1 MILKCLLVVCFLT
14 TVTIAQVYNFNK
26 YYTSDGLVQN
36 SVWAIN
42 QDKLGRMWIGT
53 EEGFSIYD
61 GNEFINYDKKR
72 GLNYSFINCFYAVND
87 SINLVG
93 TGGDGVYV
101 YYKPFLK
108 QDTLIKIISSK
119 DYLIDNSVTQILK
132 DWNNNY
138 WICTNSGVTKW
149 SFDNNN
155 NHQINVT
162 HFGSEEGLVEYETI
176 GCIDSVDKVI
186 WFGIKNILY
195 RFEGTNIKQ
204 IKIPDFEEGYS
215 CVPFKASDGAL
226 YVYSPNTTFIY
237 LNNSLVDLGQK
248 FNLPKQPYRPFCED
262 KEKKIWFGS
271 PRGLWFFNGNSFN
284 SINKQNGLDEQNII
298 SVYIDNQE
306 NYWIGSRHGLSKFS
320 NYSFQQIENGDRIEL
335 IQSFMQLPNGDIYCG
350 SSDGVYVIKN
360 NTIQPLPFF
369 SILKEGIRKF
379 EYLNDKIWIAAIGNY
394 YNYDET
400 GLHKLSNGSTQKIN
414 WYMINKT
421 NKGELL
427 LVNGNNVLIK
437 INESG
442 TQQLLDTNNVLP
454 FDRPTAILE
463 DSQGGVWVA
472 TYDKGLYYIKNKQ
485 MKTINKNDGIDE
497 KEFRSLY
504 LDSKNNVWIG
514 SRNSGLYK
522 YANEIFE
529 QFSLEDGLSS
539 VNVQC
544 VTEDKLGNIW
554 IGTGRGI
561 NMYDGHKWYKFD
573 ESQGVKAGRV
583 YSSFTDK
590 NGILYFG
597 SENGIYIFD
606 PSIGFGD
613 RSFSIRIKSM
623 KLIDGED
630 VFQSPAVKFDN
641 TMLFKFGK
649 SQTPGEKNT
658 NVILPYYNNSVTF
671 EYIASD
677 LRYEDKLRYSYM
689 LEGLENNW
697 STPLSY
703 NSVNYTNLA
712 PGDYVFKVKAFNSYG
727 DESDNVAEVYI
738 TINHPYWATWWAYS
752 FYFLFG
758 IGLIYGLR
766 KYEVNRLRLKNLV
779 KIDEALLKERVE
791 TDKMKSRFFANI
803 SHEFRTPLTL
813 IGGPL
818 EKILSKHSDEET
830 TKQGGLIKRN
840 TNRLLELIN
849 QLLDLSRLEAGKL
862 QLKASPGNI
871 VSFVRGIT
879 MSFESIAE
887 RKEISLNVKSVSEN
901 IKVYFDKDM
910 MAKILSNL
918 LSNAFKFTPEGGT
931 ITVSITKR
939 NSVPTSSGSESLA
952 MISFKK
958 QMLKQVQHDN
968 SIEISVRDT
977 GTGISE
983 EELPKLFDR
992 FYQVDSSQTREYEGS
1007 GLGLALTKELVELH
1021 RGTIIAKS
1029 KLREGSE
1036 FIVELPLGKEHLNE
1050 EEVILSDLPSGKA
1063 GAKNLPK
1070 LIIENNS
1077 KSESSRQ
1084 EDAQASQAL
1093 EYDKESRDDKTIILV
1108 VEDNTDVRE
1117 YIKDSLG
1124 AGYQVEE
1131 AINGEQGSIKAE
1143 QIIPDLIISD
1153 VMMPKMDGNELA
1165 RRIKNDVKTS
1175 HIPIILLTA
1184 KSEQESRLEGLETG
1198 ADDYLTKPFDTKE
1211 LLIRIKN
1218 LIAIRRKLQEK
1229 FSGGKLIEKKDENL
1243 SRPGGARA
1251 EKLSSIDEKFLNKV
1265 LEVVENHLSEEE
1277 FSIEEFGEEVG
1288 MSRMQLY
1295 RKLKALTGKSASLYL
1310 RSVRLAKAKNM
1321 IEEKKGNISEIAY
1334 SVGFSSPAY
1343 FTACFKEEFGF
1354 PPSEIAH

>member
-1 MILKCLLVVCFLT
+1 MRAKCLLFILLSFSFVSG
-14 TVTIAQVYNFNK
+14 QVYHFKK

-42 QDKLGRMWIGT
+42 QDKLGRVWIGT

-61 GNEFINYDKKR
+61 GKEFINYDKYQ

-149 SFDNNN
+149 SFDNSN
-155 NHQINVT
+155 NHQIIVT
-162 HFGSEEGLVEYETI
+162 HFGTSKGLVAFETY
-176 GCIDSVDKVI
+176 GCVDSVDKVI
-186 WFGIKNILY
+186 WFGIKNTLY
-195 RFEGTNIKQ
+195 RFERTNIKQ
-204 IKIPDFEEGYS
+204 IKIPGFEEGYS
-215 CVPFKASDGAL
+215 CVPFLASNGGL
-226 YVYSPNTTFIY
+226 YIAHTSTAF
-237 LNNSLVDLGQK
+237 LLQNNFLTDLRRKYNVAYEG
-248 FNLPKQPYRPFCED
+248 NGYRPFCEGKD
-262 KEKKIWFGS
+262 GTIWFGS
-271 PRGLWFFNGNSFN
+271 QKGVWYLNGESFN
-284 SINKQNGLDEQNII
+284 SIKEENGLEEEYVT

-306 NYWIGSRHGLSKFS
+306 NHWIGTGYGLYKFS
-320 NYSFQQIENGDRIEL
+320 DYSFKQVVGGDRIGGV
-335 IQSFMQLPNGDIYCG
+335 QSFLQLPNGEIYCWARQG
-350 SSDGVYVIKN
+350 TFIVN
-360 NTIQPLPFF
+360 NNMIQPARSF
-369 SILKEGIRKF
+369 SKFKEGIRKF
-379 EYLNDKIWIAAIGNY
+379 EYLNGKFWIATVGNY

-421 NKGELL
+421 DKGELL
-427 LVNGNNVLIK
+427 LVNGYNVLIK

-442 TQQLLDTNNVLP
+442 TQQLLETNDKLP
-454 FDRPTAILE
+454 FDRPAAILE
-463 DSQGGVWVA
+463 DSLGGVWVA

-522 YANEIFE
+522 YTNEIFE

-583 YSSFTDK
+583 YSAFTDK

-597 SENGIYIFD
+597 SENGIYTFD

-623 KLIDGED
+623 KLINGED

-649 SQTPGEKNT
+649 SQTPSEKKT

-677 LRYEDKLRYSYM
+677 LRYEDKLIYSYK
-689 LEGLENNW
+689 LEGLDFNW
-697 STPLSY
+697 STPLAY
-703 NSVNYTNLA
+703 NSVNFTNLA
-712 PGDYVFKVKAFNSYG
+712 PGDYIFKVKAFNSYG
-727 DESDNVAEVYI
+727 DESNNVAEVYI
-738 TINHPYWATWWAYS
+738 TINHPFWATWWAYS

-758 IGLIYGLR
+758 IGLIYSLR

-779 KIDEALLKERVE
+779 KIDEALLIEREE

-813 IGGPL
+813 ISGPL
-818 EKILSKHSDEET
+818 EKIVSNHSDEET
-830 TKQGGLIKRN
+830 AKQAGLIKRN

-871 VSFVRGIT
+871 VSFVKGIT
-879 MSFESIAE
+879 MSFESLAE
-887 RKEISLNVKSVSEN
+887 RKDISLKVKSEKGQ
-901 IKVYFDKDM
+901 IEVYFDRDM
-910 MAKILSNL
+910 LAKILSNL
-918 LSNAFKFTPEGGT
+918 LSNAFKFTPEGGEIIVSLT
-931 ITVSITKR
+931 LVPSPNWRGMSDLSTGALVKAGGQGEDNVEITVTD
-939 NSVPTSSGSESLA
+939 SG
-952 MISFKK
+952 I
-958 QMLKQVQHDN
+958 
-968 SIEISVRDT
+968 
-977 GTGISE
+977 GISE

-1021 RGTIIAKS
+1021 RGTIKAKS
-1029 KLREGSE
+1029 ELGKGSE
-1036 FIVELPLGKEHLNE
+1036 FIIELPLGREHLNDDE
-1050 EEVILSDLPSGKA
+1050 LILGIEQDVILSPAKSGV
-1063 GAKNLPK
+1063 KNLLDFDFK
-1070 LIIENNS
+1070 D
-1077 KSESSRQ
+1077 SSRQ
-1084 EDAQASQAL
+1084 NVGQASS
-1093 EYDKESRDDKTIILV
+1093 DKNLTPQNDIEAKEDKTIILV
-1108 VEDNTDVRE
+1108 VEDNADVRE

-1124 AGYQVEE
+1124 DGFYVEE
-1131 AINGEQGSIKAE
+1131 ASNGEQGVRKAE
-1143 QIIPDLIISD
+1143 QLIPDLIISD
-1153 VMMPKMDGNELA
+1153 VMMPKMDGNELS
-1165 RRIKNDVKTS
+1165 RRIKNDEKTS

-1184 KSEQESRLEGLETG
+1184 KSEQESRIEGLETG

-1218 LIAIRRKLQEK
+1218 LITIRRKLQEK
-1229 FSGGKLIEKKDENL
+1229 YSGEKIILKKY
-1243 SRPGGARA
+1243 S
-1251 EKLSSIDEKFLNKV
+1251 EKLSSIDEKFLCKV

-1277 FSIEEFGEEVG
+1277 FSIENFGEGVG
-1288 MSRMQLY
+1288 MSRVQLH

-1310 RSVRLAKAKNM
+1310 RSVRLVKAKEM
-1321 IEEKKGNISEIAY
+1321 IKEKRGNISEIAY

-1343 FTACFKEEFGF
+1343 FSACFKEEFGY